1 MASGPDLDLAAAFAF
16 GRELLIPA
24 MLRTIVS
31 RIAAADAD
39 RWSPFQFYLERQI
52 EIEID
57 EQEHGPIVRRILSRL
72 LQAGHRS
79 RRPRCPLNTSLA

>member
-52 EIEID
+52 EID
-57 EQEHGPIVRRILSRL
+57 EQEHG
-72 LQAGHRS
+72 RS
-79 RRPRCPLNTSLA
+79 RDEFSRACCRRDIYQDDQDVR

>member
-1 MASGPDLDLAAAFAF
+1 MATGPDLDLAAAFAF

-52 EIEID
+52 EID